1 MKRQR
6 QASRDEEL
14 AAVYDYFE
22 EVAQQNQQLS
32 VHANCKPMKPCGL
45 RREGMLRAQEILHEC
60 LGNTSPSDTKEES
73 LPCIFLRMG
82 MEECICGR
90 TKAGFL

>member
-22 EVAQQNQQLS
+22 EVAQQNQQWINAL
-32 VHANCKPMKPCGL
+32 L
-45 RREGMLRAQEILHEC
+45 YLHRVMSAEQDT
-60 LGNTSPSDTKEES
+60 LERSTTTSK
-73 LPCIFLRMG
+73 
-82 MEECICGR
+82 
-90 TKAGFL
+90 K